1 MSCKEP
7 EEIEN
12 ASGVVSRKKKGS
24 RVVSNRN
31 PRGTWMPLIDPLPK
45 PLEEKLAPAIKS
57 KNVAAA
63 VYTDLDPSG
72 RFGEEWL
79 VLTSTLLSVY
89 AANGHGFA
97 PRVELKLEE
106 IKTASADGLVGAGA
120 LLATMDG
127 KSIEVLRY
135 SNAQQRKFGR
145 IAKYIND
152 VKRYK
157 VDMEKAQRGEKDAD
171 GRPIE
176 APREHPRLEPDKE
189 DQKRCPT
196 CKLLLPEGSKVCP
209 ACLSKG
215 KAIRR
220 MLAYLKPHKRQILI
234 IWAMML
240 IGLCFTLVPA
250 YLTQPLT
257 DRVLNPVKAPLSIEE
272 RLRLLWWL
280 VVILLGVQFFGQVLG
295 VWRGRMSVRL
305 GQQLSHE
312 LRNDVFRHLQS
323 LSLRYF
329 DKRQPGALIS
339 RVTNDTQSLQ
349 TVLVESIWMFFSN
362 IFLFVGIGVVL
373 LWMNWKLTLL
383 VFIPAPIV
391 LLLSKFYWDRM
402 MNVWRRTWH
411 LHSRLTAVVSDS
423 LAGVRVIRAFA
434 KEDRE
439 VERFDQHSMEF
450 YNAGVAA
457 EHLWV
462 TFFPTLFFIM
472 SIGNLIV
479 WYIGGYQVIQDTTLG
494 VQLLSDR
501 KAFTLGQ
508 FFTFLSYLGQFYGP
522 LQFMSRVADFL
533 SRSLASAERVFE
545 VLDTESDVQDAKKP
559 MPMPRIEGHVEFKN
573 VTFGYEPH
581 KPVLKE
587 ISFTVE
593 PGEMIGLVGQSGAGK
608 STTISLI
615 CRFYDAQEGE
625 VLIDGVN
632 IKQISQKDLRSQIG
646 VVLQEPFLFMGSI
659 YENIAFAR
667 PTATYE
673 DVMAAAKAANAHD
686 FIVQKP
692 DGYDTPV
699 GEHGQTLSGGERQR
713 ISIARAI
720 LHNPRILI
728 LDEAT
733 ASVDTETEKQ
743 IQDAIARL
751 IKGRTTFAIAHR
763 LSTLRNATRLVVL
776 KDGKITEVGTH
787 EELIEKKGDF
797 HRLVQMQQQMNQ
809 IIEVT

>member
-1 MSCKEP
+1 
-7 EEIEN
+7 
-12 ASGVVSRKKKGS
+12 
-24 RVVSNRN
+24 
-31 PRGTWMPLIDPLPK
+31 MPLIDPLPK
-45 PLEEKLAPAIKS
+45 PLEEKLAPAIES
-57 KNVAAA
+57 KDVVAA

-79 VLTSTLLSVY
+79 VLTPTCLSVY
-89 AANGHGFA
+89 ASNGHGFT

-106 IKTASADGLVGAGA
+106 IKTASVDGLIGAGA
-120 LLATMDG
+120 LLATIDG
-127 KSIEVLRY
+127 KSVEVLRY

-152 VKRYK
+152 VKRYNM
-157 VDMEKAQRGEKDAD
+157 DLAKAQRGEKDTD
-171 GRPIE
+171 GKPIE

-196 CKLLLPEGSKVCP
+196 CNLLLPEGSKVCP
-209 ACLSKG
+209 ACMSKG

-220 MLAYLKPHKRQILI
+220 MLAYLKPHKRQILM

-240 IGLCFTLVPA
+240 VGLCFTLVPA

-257 DRVLNPVKAPLSIEE
+257 DRVLNPVNAPLSIEG
-272 RLRLLWWL
+272 RLRLLGWL
-280 VVILLGVQFFGQVLG
+280 VIILMGAQFFGQALG
-295 VWRGRMSVRL
+295 VWRGRMAVRL

-339 RVTNDTQSLQ
+339 RVTTDTQSLQ
-349 TVLVESIWMFFSN
+349 VVLVESIQMFFSN

-383 VFIPAPIV
+383 VFIPVPIV
-391 LLLSKFYWDRM
+391 LLLSKFFWGRM
-402 MNVWRRTWH
+402 MNVWRRAWH
-411 LHSRLTAVVSDS
+411 LHSRLTAAVSDS
-423 LAGVRVIRAFA
+423 LAGVRVVRAFA

-457 EHLWV
+457 EHMWV
-462 TFFPTLFFIM
+462 TFFPMLFFIM
-472 SIGNLIV
+472 SIGNLII
-479 WYIGGYQVIQDTTLG
+479 WYIGGYQVIQDSTLG
-494 VQLLSDR
+494 AQLLPDG

-508 FFTFLSYLGQFYGP
+508 LFTFLGYLGQFYGP

-533 SRSLASAERVFE
+533 SRSLVSAERVFE
-545 VLDTESDVQDAKKP
+545 VLDTESDVQDAEKP
-559 MPMPRIEGHVEFKN
+559 TPMSRIEGRVEFKD

-587 ISFTVE
+587 ISFAVA
-593 PGEMIGLVGQSGAGK
+593 PGEMIGLVGQSGVGK
-608 STTISLI
+608 STTINLI
-615 CRFYDAQEGE
+615 CRFYEAQEGE
-625 VLIDGVN
+625 VAVDGVN
-632 IKQISQKDLRSQIG
+632 IKQIAQKDLRSQIG
-646 VVLQEPFLFMGSI
+646 IVLQEPFLFSGSI

-667 PTATYE
+667 PDASRE
-673 DVMAAAKAANAHD
+673 EVMAAAKAANAHD
-686 FIVQKP
+686 FIIQKP
-692 DGYDTPV
+692 DGYDTQV
-699 GEHGQTLSGGERQR
+699 GERGQTLSGGERQR

-733 ASVDTETEKQ
+733 ASVDTDTEKQ

-763 LSTLRNATRLVVL
+763 LSTLRTATRLVVL
-776 KDGKITEVGTH
+776 KDGKVAEVGTH
-787 EELIEKKGDF
+787 EELLEKKSEF
-797 HRLVQMQQQMNQ
+797 YRLVQMQQEMNK
-809 IIEVT
+809 IIGVK

>member
-1 MSCKEP
+1 
-7 EEIEN
+7 
-12 ASGVVSRKKKGS
+12 
-24 RVVSNRN
+24 
-31 PRGTWMPLIDPLPK
+31 MPLIDPLPK
-45 PLEEKLAPAIKS
+45 PLEEKLAPVIES
-57 KNVAAA
+57 KDVAAA
-63 VYTDLDPSG
+63 VFTDLDPSG

-79 VLTSTLLSVY
+79 VLTPTRLSVY
-89 AANGHGFA
+89 VSNGNGFA
-97 PRVELKLEE
+97 PRIELNLEE
-106 IKTASADGLVGAGA
+106 VKTASADALVGGGA
-120 LLATMDG
+120 LLATIDG
-127 KSIEVLRY
+127 KSVEVLRY
-135 SNAQQRKFGR
+135 SNTQQRKFGR

-157 VDMEKAQRGEKDAD
+157 VDLEKAQRGEKDAD
-171 GRPIE
+171 GSPIE
-176 APREHPRLEPDKE
+176 APKEHPRLEPDKE

-209 ACLSKG
+209 ACMSKG

-220 MLAYLKPHKRQILI
+220 MLAYLKPHKRQILM

-240 IGLCFTLVPA
+240 AGLCFSLVPA
-250 YLTQPLT
+250 YLTRPLT
-257 DRVLNPVKAPLSIEE
+257 DQVLNPVEAPLPINE
-272 RLRLLWWL
+272 RLRLLGWL
-280 VVILLGVQFFGQVLG
+280 VIILVGVQLFGQALG
-295 VWRGRMSVRL
+295 VWRGRMAVRL
-305 GQQLSHE
+305 GQQLSNA

-349 TVLVESIWMFFSN
+349 GVLVESIQSFFSN

-391 LLLSKFYWDRM
+391 LLLSKFFWDRM

-411 LHSRLTAVVSDS
+411 LHSRLTATVSDS
-423 LAGVRVIRAFA
+423 LAGVRVVRAFA

-439 VERFDQHSMEF
+439 VERFDRHSTEL
-450 YNAGVAA
+450 YNASVAA

-462 TFFPTLFFIM
+462 TFFPMLFFIM
-472 SIGNLIV
+472 SIGNLII
-479 WYIGGYQVIQDTTLG
+479 WYIGGYQVIQDSMPG
-494 VQLLSDR
+494 AQLLPDR
-501 KAFTLGQ
+501 KVFTLGQ
-508 FFTFLSYLGQFYGP
+508 FFTFLGYLGQFYGP

-545 VLDTESDVQDAKKP
+545 VLDTESDVQDAENP
-559 MPMPRIEGHVEFKN
+559 TPLPRIEGRVEFKN

-581 KPVLKE
+581 KPVLKDV
-587 ISFTVE
+587 SFAVA

-608 STTISLI
+608 STTINLI
-615 CRFYDAQEGE
+615 CRFYEAQEGE
-625 VLIDGVN
+625 VSVDGVN
-632 IKQISQKDLRSQIG
+632 IKQVAQNDLRSQIG
-646 VVLQEPFLFMGSI
+646 VVLQEPFLFSGSI

-667 PTATYE
+667 PNATRE

-686 FIVQKP
+686 FIIQKP
-692 DGYDTPV
+692 DGYDTQV
-699 GEHGQTLSGGERQR
+699 GERGQTLSGGERQR
-713 ISIARAI
+713 VSIARAI

-733 ASVDTETEKQ
+733 SSVDTDTEKQ

-776 KDGKITEVGTH
+776 KDGKVVEVGAH
-787 EELIEKKGDF
+787 EELLEKKGEF
-797 HRLVQMQQQMNQ
+797 YRLVQMQQEMNK
-809 IIEVT
+809 IIEVK

>member
-1 MSCKEP
+1 
-7 EEIEN
+7 
-12 ASGVVSRKKKGS
+12 
-24 RVVSNRN
+24 
-31 PRGTWMPLIDPLPK
+31 MPLIDPLPK